1 MSSDHNIISLKP
13 WIDRLQAAER
23 NEQEY
28 VADREEQRRE
38 VEEQLENWDRYLAAR
53 GLTEDDGPDD
63 PDGAFITKVDR
74 EVNRVM
80 AEFEDLV
87 NRQVRDQEDALAAL
101 DDIRRALD
109 PKANVPVRVVRDPSP
124 DAPLNVLEVLCLPEL
139 GGQLYVGEDTPGTPS
154 RNIKEKTIRGAWD
167 RGDLGFLML
176 GKNKFTTRSMIKEW
190 LEGCREKSKN
200 PASLKE
206 SPATT
211 RRASSPTKAP
221 GSSSTEESRLRR
233 DAVSRRLRD
242 LK

>member
-1 MSSDHNIISLKP
+1 MSDNIISLKP

-23 NEQEY
+23 IEQEY
-28 VADREEQRRE
+28 LAERDEQRRE
-38 VEEQLENWDRYLAAR
+38 VEEQLDNWDLYLGSR
-53 GLTEDDGPDD
+53 GLTYDDGPED

-87 NRQVRDQEDALAAL
+87 DRQVRDQDDALAAL

-109 PKANVPVRVVRDPSP
+109 PNVDVPARVVRDPSP

-200 PASLKE
+200 LISSKE

-211 RRASSPTKAP
+211 KPASSPTKAP
-221 GSSSTEESRLRR
+221 GSSNTEASKLRQ
-233 DAVSRRLRD
+233 AALSRRLKNLR
-242 LK
+242 